1 VANEVNLREY
11 TKKEFVRCALD
22 PIYFIRRYCYIQ
34 EPIRGRMLFDLYDY
48 QEKAVKDFQNHKY
61 NVILKGRQIGISTAV
76 AAYALWLMLF
86 HKDKNVLIIATKQD
100 IAKVLVTKVRFAF
113 ENLPIWLQVP
123 CTENNKL
130 SLKFSNG
137 SQIIASSAA
146 GDAGRSMA
154 ISLLVFDEAAFVKN
168 AKEIWVATQPTLSTG
183 GHAVL
188 ISTPNGVGNFFHKIY
203 TDATAGVSGE
213 GKDGPVRWNPIKLD
227 WRVRYSQEW
236 RDEMGRDAGER
247 AARQE
252 YDAEFIGSG
261 NTVIDSDLI
270 ELYASYIANQDINSP
285 HYSDTIEKTGF
296 DGNVWVWEH
305 PDFSRNYMVVAD
317 VARGDGSDFSAFHII
332 DLESNAQVAEYKG
345 KIGTT
350 EFAHML
356 YEWATRYKDAL
367 LVVERENVGWA
378 VLQTIIDRGYKNLF
392 YMSKDRKVVEVERN
406 IINRYNAEE
415 KKLVPGFGTTISTR
429 PLIISKLD
437 TYMREV
443 LRERND
449 EDKKESRAVIIR
461 SMRLI
466 DELRVFIWENNKAQ
480 AQEGYNDDLVM
491 SLGIGLWVRDTA
503 LKLHQEGINITRTAL
518 DGIRRSSTA
527 LPDALYTPNHL
538 NHDPYKIQMGNTNP
552 KSDENLDEDIRWLL
566 G

>member
-1 VANEVNLREY
+1 VANEVNLKEY
-11 TKKEFVRCALD
+11 TRKEFVRCALD

-48 QEKAVKDFQNHKY
+48 QEQAIKDIQNHKY

-86 HKDKNVLIIATKQD
+86 HKDKNVLIVATKQD
-100 IAKVLVTKVRFAF
+100 IAKVLLTKVRFAF

-123 CTENNKL
+123 CVENNKL

-137 SQIIASSAA
+137 SQILASSAA
-146 GDAGRSMA
+146 GDAGRSLA
-154 ISLLVFDEAAFVKN
+154 ISLLVLDEAAFIKN
-168 AKEIWVATQPTLSTG
+168 AKEIWTASAPTLSTG

-203 TDATAGVSGE
+203 TDAGAGVTSE
-213 GKDGPVRWNPIKLD
+213 GKEEIVRWHPIKLD

-236 RDEMGRDAGER
+236 RDQMGRDAGER
-247 AARQE
+247 EARQE

-261 NTVIDSDLI
+261 NTVIDADLI
-270 ELYASYIANQDINSP
+270 EFYASFIANQDINSP
-285 HYSDTIEKTGF
+285 QYSDTIEKTGF

-305 PDFSRNYMVVAD
+305 PDFRTNYMVVAD

-332 DLESNAQVAEYKG
+332 DLETNAQVVEYKG

-350 EFAHML
+350 EYGHML
-356 YEWATRYKDAL
+356 VEWATRYKDAL
-367 LVVERENVGWA
+367 LVVERENIGWS
-378 VLQTIIDRGYKNLF
+378 VLQVIIDRSYKNLF

-406 IINRYNAEE
+406 MISRYNAEE
-415 KKLVPGFGTTISTR
+415 KKLIPGFGTNLSTR

-443 LRERND
+443 LRERN
-449 EDKKESRAVIIR
+449 ENDKKDARAIIIR
-461 SMRLI
+461 STRLI
-466 DELRVFIWENNKAQ
+466 DELRVFIWDNHKAQ
-480 AQEGYNDDLVM
+480 AQEGYNDDLVI

-503 LKLHQEGINITRTAL
+503 LKLHQEGINITRTAI
-518 DGIRRSSTA
+518 DGIRRSTSDV
-527 LPDALYTPNHL
+527 PDALYTPNHL
-538 NHDPYKIQMGNTNP
+538 NHDPFRMPMGNPNP
-552 KSDENLDEDIRWLL
+552 KAQTDPDEDIRWLL